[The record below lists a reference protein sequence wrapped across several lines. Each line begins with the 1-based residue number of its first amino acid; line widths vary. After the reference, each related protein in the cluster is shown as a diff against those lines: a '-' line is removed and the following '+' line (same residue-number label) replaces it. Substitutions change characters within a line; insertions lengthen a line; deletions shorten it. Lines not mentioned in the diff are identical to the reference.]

1 MGAPSRDSTDAS
13 GRGSLLAGLTAT
25 TALVGWEAADG
36 QGKRPLYLASLVA
49 RLMVCIAGT
58 VLPCAVQLHVWFFLI
73 TLRWGES
80 TSSAFK
86 SQMPHAL
93 YRLCLTSHT
102 LGPVFCLPN
111 QWWTQPLS
119 CACLVSPQMLLGDID
134 PPFTSMSSVTH
145 VPVSNPNPTLTLKAV
160 LDLPAD
166 S

>member
-36 QGKRPLYLASLVA
+36 QGKRLLYLASLVA
-49 RLMVCIAGT
+49 RLMVCMAGT
-58 VLPCAVQLHVWFFLI
+58 VSPCAVQLHVWFFLI

-102 LGPVFCLPN
+102 LSPVLSSVCQINGGPSLCPVLVWCPLRCCLGTSILLLHPCP
-111 QWWTQPLS
+111 QSHTFLCRTLTQP
-119 CACLVSPQMLLGDID
+119 
-134 PPFTSMSSVTH
+134 
-145 VPVSNPNPTLTLKAV
+145 
-160 LDLPAD
+160 
-166 S
+166 